1 MWLEASSGT
10 ISRVWSSARRCQGAW
25 QEGVPRWWWW
35 SQRRSKDQ
43 PGRVCGIVSA
53 MGVGWDLV
61 FSGEKGFVA
70 VRAVGAGRVVSRTTR
85 PGLHGSERRR
95 CIQATRLHLARSAGL
110 LQETR
115 EGTACTRLPAVVA
128 GLKWDFRGVLFSF
141 CPTRAEWLS
150 QILHLFCRA
159 VLRNWGDFFFFWV
172 PQGTLSNI

>member
-1 MWLEASSGT
+1 MVVVVPEEEQGRARQSVWR
-10 ISRVWSSARRCQGAW
+10 RVSDG
-25 QEGVPRWWWW
+25 G
-35 SQRRSKDQ
+35 
-43 PGRVCGIVSA
+43 
-53 MGVGWDLV
+53 GVGWDLV
-61 FSGEKGFVA
+61 FSGEKGFVV

-85 PGLHGSERRR
+85 PGPHGSERRR

-150 QILHLFCRA
+150 QILHLFCRT
-159 VLRNWGDFFFFWV
+159 VLRNWGDFFFLV